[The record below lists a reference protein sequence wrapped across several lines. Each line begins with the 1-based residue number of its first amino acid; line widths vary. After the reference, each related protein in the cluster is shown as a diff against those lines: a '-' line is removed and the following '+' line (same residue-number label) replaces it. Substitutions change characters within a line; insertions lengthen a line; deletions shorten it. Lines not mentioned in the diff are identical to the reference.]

1 MKLKVLFQLPHANTI
16 YAGRTIF
23 HGYKNAFTDL
33 GHEFRPL
40 TSADDPAKVFEDFMP
55 NILITSLSAYNFRYL
70 DLDLVYKYKKTGT
83 KVFSFIPFWKSPL
96 SKLRINEQPGLYEDK
111 EMLKILKSGKF
122 GDVYFNVCEKE
133 DPRMVGFDK
142 GTGYKHYT
150 IPLAADKSM
159 HFPEFDNRFAC
170 DISFLGTNLPE
181 KRKFI
186 KENILTLSK
195 RYNLK
200 LFGQD
205 WTFSERVLSYA
216 DKFGRYFN
224 VPFLNSFRKPNLKLE
239 DERRI
244 YNSSTVSLN
253 IHEEYQKKYGG
264 DCNERTFK
272 IPASGGFEISDRVT
286 CITKYFKEGEEIVI
300 ADGKK
305 DLHDKIDYYVRNS
318 GERKKII
325 EAGRKKVLENHTY
338 HNRVGELLKI
348 YQTL

>member
-1 MKLKVLFQLPHANTI
+1 MKLKVLFQVPHVNTI

-23 HGYKNAFTDL
+23 SGYKNAFIDL
-33 GHEFRPL
+33 GHEFRSL
-40 TSADDPAKVFEDFMP
+40 TSADNHTKVFEEFSP
-55 NILITSLSAYNFRYL
+55 NVLITSLSAYNFRYL
-70 DLDLVYKYKKTGT
+70 DLDLVYKHKKRGL

-96 SKLRINEQPGLYEDK
+96 SKLRINEQPGLSEDK
-111 EMLKILKSGKF
+111 DMLRILKSGKF

-133 DPRMVGFDK
+133 DERMAGFDQ
-142 GTGYKHYT
+142 GTGYKHHT

-159 HFPEFDNRFAC
+159 HFPEFDDRFAC

-186 KENILTLSK
+186 KENVITLAK
-195 RYNLK
+195 KYDLK

-205 WTFSERVLSYA
+205 WTLTEQALSYA

-224 VPFLNSFRKPNLKLE
+224 VPLLNSFRKPNLKLE

-272 IPASGGFEISDRVT
+272 IPASGGFEISDRVA
-286 CITKYFKEGEEIVI
+286 CIAKYLKEGEEIVI

-305 DLHDKIDYYVRNS
+305 DLHDKIDFYIKHPAK
-318 GERKKII
+318 RKKII
-325 EAGRKKVLENHTY
+325 EAGRGKVLESHTY